1 MVVEEW
7 CLLTTLSKRW
17 LGAGMVGRLVAR
29 TSSASGPGL
38 RPWLPRATNDLDAQ
52 GHGRAR
58 WYQAAPGRR
67 RLALSPLA
75 LPVPSLC
82 VASPPAPPTLC
93 TERSAGAQLI
103 RDTNSL
109 RPTRYRPVSRRPLC
123 LCSMYSCLVMAQ
135 ICQVLKSLKETWLLS
150 GIFMFYYS

>member
-1 MVVEEW
+1 
-7 CLLTTLSKRW
+7 
-17 LGAGMVGRLVAR
+17 MVGRLVAR

-38 RPWLPRATNDLDAQ
+38 RPWLPRATNDLAQ

-82 VASPPAPPTLC
+82 VASPPAPSNLVRG
-93 TERSAGAQLI
+93 EISWRSADPGYKQLAA
-103 RDTNSL
+103 N
-109 RPTRYRPVSRRPLC
+109 
-123 LCSMYSCLVMAQ
+123 
-135 ICQVLKSLKETWLLS
+135 
-150 GIFMFYYS
+150 

>member
-1 MVVEEW
+1 
-7 CLLTTLSKRW
+7 
-17 LGAGMVGRLVAR
+17 MVGRLVAR

-82 VASPPAPPTLC
+82 VASPPAPTNLVHG
-93 TERSAGAQLI
+93 EISWRSADPGYKQLAA
-103 RDTNSL
+103 N
-109 RPTRYRPVSRRPLC
+109 
-123 LCSMYSCLVMAQ
+123 
-135 ICQVLKSLKETWLLS
+135 
-150 GIFMFYYS
+150 

>member
-1 MVVEEW
+1 MVSELILWFISAVLAPSVCSLTTNKLLNSKVTTLVEEW

-29 TSSASGPGL
+29 AARAL
-38 RPWLPRATNDLDAQ
+38 ALAQWPWTPSLAPQ
-52 GHGRAR
+52 GHERSPP

-82 VASPPAPPTLC
+82 VASPPAPTNLVHG
-93 TERSAGAQLI
+93 EISWRSADQGYKQLAA
-103 RDTNSL
+103 N
-109 RPTRYRPVSRRPLC
+109 
-123 LCSMYSCLVMAQ
+123 
-135 ICQVLKSLKETWLLS
+135 
-150 GIFMFYYS
+150 

>member
-1 MVVEEW
+1 MGVWWRAQLERKW
-7 CLLTTLSKRW
+7 
-17 LGAGMVGRLVAR
+17 
-29 TSSASGPGL
+29 
-38 RPWLPRATNDLDAQ
+38 PWTPSLAPQ
-52 GHGRAR
+52 GHERSPRTGPHRAP

-135 ICQVLKSLKETWLLS
+135 NCQVLKSLKETWLLS